1 MLQPNRTE
9 EKVVW
14 RSLGERARH
23 PVEQG
28 TSGVTL
34 KICCLHPAL
43 RLLSDK
49 AEGLQQKRSVV
60 FSFTSKV
67 GFHFFWLQYSTEACL
82 WGATILWDLS
92 FCAACKLL

>member
-1 MLQPNRTE
+1 MPQPNRTE

-14 RSLGERARH
+14 RSLGERAGH

-43 RLLSDK
+43 RLLSDN
-49 AEGLQQKRSVV
+49 AERLQ
-60 FSFTSKV
+60 
-67 GFHFFWLQYSTEACL
+67 
-82 WGATILWDLS
+82 
-92 FCAACKLL
+92 